1 MTETAKDTAVA
12 SAAALLTHYS
22 FELGGY
28 TAEQLIDRWLRDY
41 DASWVRLAVIEALY
55 QGRYKAVSVAQILA
69 CWQRRGDTLYHFN
82 GDFERLVC
90 RKFPDRFVAKRLSWP
105 AGSPVSAAVASP
117 RGGEAPLPR
126 REQPKALAQEGEEL
140 GSATPA
146 PQSDATPEP
155 PALTPSEDSDWL
167 EEVRAA
173 VMASV
178 ESAAAADSL
187 PAIPTG
193 SPPPAAP
200 PPPPPQPPEPD
211 FASTSAPI
219 PRIMGKTLADLL
231 RLAAEV
237 SEPAALEPVPAAKT
251 NEAPSQWK
259 PKKVPQVKYQA
270 DWSRWEAIKNPIV
283 RFMPAVESSEFHAKL
298 KAVAQQPEDSA
309 ADRAGTT
316 AVTELDV
323 ETEVPVEE

>member
-28 TAEQLIDRWLRDY
+28 TAEQLIDQWLRDY
-41 DASWVRLAVIEALY
+41 EASWVRLAVIEALY

-69 CWQRRGDTLYHFN
+69 CWQRRGDALYHFN

-90 RKFPDRFVAKRLSWP
+90 RKFPDRFTAKRLSWP
-105 AGSPVSAAVASP
+105 AGSAVPAAFVSP

-126 REQPKALAQEGEEL
+126 REQPKALAGEGEEL
-140 GSATPA
+140 GSPTPA
-146 PQSDATPEP
+146 PQRDTPPEP

-173 VMASV
+173 VIASV

-187 PAIPTG
+187 PVERTG
-193 SPPPAAP
+193 SPPPAQP
-200 PPPPPQPPEPD
+200 PPPPPEPPDPEFSSP
-211 FASTSAPI
+211 TAPI
-219 PRIMGKTLADLL
+219 PKRMGKTLADLV

-237 SEPAALEPVPAAKT
+237 SEPLLEPVPAAKT
-251 NEAPSQWK
+251 NEESSQWK
-259 PKKVPQVKYQA
+259 PKKVPKVQYQA
-270 DWSRWEAIKNPIV
+270 DWSRWEAIRNPIV
-283 RFMPAVESSEFHAKL
+283 RFTPAVESSEFHAKL
-298 KAVAQQPEDSA
+298 KAVAQPPEDSA
-309 ADRAGTT
+309 ADRTGTA